1 MRFGVLGPL
10 QVWTDSGSLV
20 EVRERK
26 VRLLLAALLLE
37 PGKVVSTECLID
49 SLWGN
54 QLPGK
59 PTAAVHTK
67 VSQLRRDLEAGEVGG
82 RNLVQHEPG
91 GYRINIAPTQLDS
104 GQFAQLL
111 EHAADLTDPR
121 QQVIVLDEALA
132 LIRGP
137 SLGDLASEPF
147 ALACI
152 NCWEELTISA
162 HELRLTARL
171 GLGLH
176 SEVLADLTDLLPF
189 YPRRESLQSL
199 QMQALYGS
207 GRQEEALEVYQQYRH
222 RIDHEAGLRPGPRLN
237 SLYQDIL
244 RHDES
249 LVSSKPV
256 QDNLPLQGNLPL
268 PLTNIVGRAEALKD
282 LSEALSQQRLVTLTG
297 PAGVGKTRL
306 AIEAAGLYQQ
316 LLGHPVWFIDLTAVN
331 SPNVTAKNIAHAVA
345 SALGPATKSAGE
357 SVPSGAPS
365 MPVEELHQR
374 LPSAEFLLVMDTIEH
389 LPEPAAEFV
398 SQLLATLPQATI
410 LATGRSSLRVP
421 AEFCWQVPPLSLPK
435 TPIES
440 ATSLRDLDLHRMRE
454 CSAIE
459 LFELRARHVVPTFRV
474 DHQNVREVVDI
485 CRLLDGLPVALDLA
499 ASHVATMGV
508 NGMAR
513 RLRRGLGL
521 IGSQRRGVPD
531 RHRDVY
537 VAVQWGW
544 DLLSPRDQEL
554 LVQLTELPQEATA
567 ATIATRAQQM
577 GIDADQAI
585 HTVARLVELSLLEAI
600 PQGND
605 VTYRLLHTVR
615 TFLNS
620 QLVPPHLRKRSRA

>member
-10 QVWTDSGSLV
+10 QVWTDSGSLI

-49 SLWGN
+49 SLWGS
-54 QLPGK
+54 QLPAK
-59 PTAAVHTK
+59 PTASVHTK
-67 VSQLRRDLEAGEVGG
+67 VSQLRRDLEAGETGG
-82 RNLVQHEPG
+82 RNLVQYESG
-91 GYRINIAPTQLDS
+91 GYRINIAPRQLDS

-111 EHAADLTDPR
+111 EQAAGLTDPHK
-121 QQVIVLDEALA
+121 QVIVLDEALA

-207 GRQEEALEVYQQYRH
+207 GRQEEALEAYQRYRH

-256 QDNLPLQGNLPL
+256 QGNLPL

-306 AIEAAGLYQQ
+306 AIEAAGHYQQ
-316 LLGHPVWFIDLTAVN
+316 LLGHPVWFIDLAVTA
-331 SPNVTAKNIAHAVA
+331 PNVTAKNIAHAVA
-345 SALGPATKSAGE
+345 STIDPDTKSAVE
-357 SVPSGAPS
+357 PVPSGAPS
-365 MPVEELHQR
+365 MPVEELYRR
-374 LPSAEFLLVMDTIEH
+374 LPSTEFLLVLDTIEH

-398 SQLLATLPQATI
+398 SQLLATLPQATVV
-410 LATGRSSLRVP
+410 ATGRSSLRVP
-421 AEFCWQVPPLSLPK
+421 AEFCWQVSPLSLPRNS
-435 TPIES
+435 IES
-440 ATSLRDLDLHRMRE
+440 TTSLRELDLYRMRE

-459 LFELRARHVVPTFRV
+459 FFELRARHVVPTFRV
-474 DHQNVREVVDI
+474 DHQNVREIVDI

-508 NGMAR
+508 NGMVR

-537 VAVQWGW
+537 VAVQWSW
-544 DLLSPRDQEL
+544 DLLSPPDQEL
-554 LVQLTELPQEATA
+554 LVQLTELPEEATA
-567 ATIATRAQQM
+567 ATIVHHAQQQ

-585 HTVARLVELSLLEAI
+585 HTVARLVELSLLEAV
-600 PQGND
+600 PQGNE

-620 QLVPPHLRKRSRA
+620 QLVPQHLRKRSLV